1 MKKILVNLLICYIL
15 VRLKIKSLNSI
26 VKKKALAFQQELQ

>member
-1 MKKILVNLLICYIL
+1 MKNLLNIFESVTYYLC
-15 VRLKIKSLNSI
+15 KIKSLNSI